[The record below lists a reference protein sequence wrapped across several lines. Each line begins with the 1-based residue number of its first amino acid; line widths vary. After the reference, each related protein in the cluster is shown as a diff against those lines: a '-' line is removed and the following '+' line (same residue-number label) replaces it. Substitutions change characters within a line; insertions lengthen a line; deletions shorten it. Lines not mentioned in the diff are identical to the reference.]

1 MSSAIEAPNATPK
14 AGSADRLRL
23 ARMAG
28 WRLNAWRMSV
38 FLALMGVWEILA
50 RTVVNPLWVSQPS
63 AIAVRLWDLARS
75 GLLWR
80 HTSITLLEAGL
91 GLALAF
97 AVGVPIGILLA
108 RYKYAGQVAEPFVM
122 ALYSTPR
129 VVLAP
134 LFILWF
140 GIDLFSKVMMA
151 FSIVVFIFILNIT
164 EGLKT
169 IDKDLLELMRTMRAP
184 EHYVV
189 RKVLIPWIV
198 PWVIASLR
206 LAIGSALIGALVA
219 ELVGSSAGLGWYAEN
234 SAGRLDTTGVF
245 AAVAVLIAIA
255 VVANATV
262 SFVERRFLGW
272 RPSV

>member
-1 MSSAIEAPNATPK
+1 MSTTAESPDLVRPAA
-14 AGSADRLRL
+14 AGDRWRLLRSFD
-23 ARMAG
+23 
-28 WRLNAWRMSV
+28 WRLNGLRLLV
-38 FLALMGVWEILA
+38 LVGFLGLWEVLA
-50 RTVVNPLWVSQPS
+50 RTLVDPLWISQPS
-63 AIAVRLWDLARS
+63 AIAIRLWDLALN

-80 HTSITLLEAGL
+80 HLSVTLIEAGL

-108 RYKYAGQVAEPFVM
+108 RFRYAGRVAEPFVM
-122 ALYSTPR
+122 ALYSMPR

-134 LFILWF
+134 LLILWF
-140 GIDLFSKVMMA
+140 GIDLTSKVMMA
-151 FSIVVFIFILNIT
+151 FFFVVFIFILNIQ

-189 RKVLIPWIV
+189 RKVLIPWII
-198 PWVIASLR
+198 PWVIASMR

-219 ELVGSSAGLGWYAEN
+219 ELVGSSRGLGWYAEH

-245 AAVAVLIAIA
+245 AAVTVAILVAVTANGLVTLI
-255 VVANATV
+255 
-262 SFVERRFLGW
+262 ERRFLSW
-272 RPSV
+272 RPAI